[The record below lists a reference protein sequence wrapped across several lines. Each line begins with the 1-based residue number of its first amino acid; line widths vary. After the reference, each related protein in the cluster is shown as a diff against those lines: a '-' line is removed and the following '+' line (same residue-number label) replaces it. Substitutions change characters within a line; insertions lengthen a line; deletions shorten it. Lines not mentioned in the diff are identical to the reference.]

1 MIRRPPGSTRTDTLF
16 PYTTLFRSK
25 GQEAPVFIGAGV
37 QSNGLPTPVGP
48 DTLWRLY
55 SMTKPVTGIAAMLL
69 IEDGKMNL
77 DQPIADFLPAFA
89 NMKVQNTPD
98 GSLTDVRPA
107 KGPITVRQL
116 LTHTAGPRYNLLHK
130 GPTKAASDRAGI
142 VGRQG
147 RPQPH

>member
-1 MIRRPPGSTRTDTLF
+1 M
-16 PYTTLFRSK
+16 
-25 GQEAPVFIGAGV
+25 FIGAGV

-69 IEDGKMNL
+69 IEDGKMTL

-89 NMKVQNTPD
+89 NMTVQNTPD

-107 KGPITVRQL
+107 KRSEE
-116 LTHTAGPRYNLLHK
+116 HTSELQSLMRISFAVLCFKKKTNK
-130 GPTKAASDRAGI
+130 TQDTNTCK
-142 VGRQG
+142 
-147 RPQPH
+147 PH